1 MATIWHA
8 ARSPARRERT
18 IGDISRSNSH
28 SQINRQWR
36 AYRSVE
42 VVNQWTKPLTPLS
55 PSDTAPIISY
65 LETVA
70 NRAAEQS
77 FHSKRSIKSG
87 FMQARSRYSLV
98 FSSNSSHGFYE
109 EASLAISSDNHLL
122 ILAGRRYSSR
132 LRRWTIGAHGAK
144 VCCCLV
150 STVRTIQIVPQ
161 VISRVFS
168 RCLIL
173 YMTCTSSVSRLSYT
187 REWMLSR
194 DDHQY
199 RTERGIIVP

>member
-98 FSSNSSHGFYE
+98 FSVIALTVFTRRPRSLSVLTITFSSQVDDD
-109 EASLAISSDNHLL
+109 IP
-122 ILAGRRYSSR
+122 
-132 LRRWTIGAHGAK
+132 
-144 VCCCLV
+144 LV
-150 STVRTIQIVPQ
+150 SVVGLSEHAVQ
-161 VISRVFS
+161 
-168 RCLIL
+168 RCAAA
-173 YMTCTSSVSRLSYT
+173 
-187 REWMLSR
+187 
-194 DDHQY
+194 
-199 RTERGIIVP
+199 

>member
-1 MATIWHA
+1 MVRLFKFVRKIFPYDPLTKPNELGWFGTLHNITNTEQTWRLFDMQL
-8 ARSPARRERT
+8 ARRRERA

-42 VVNQWTKPLTPLS
+42 AVNQWTKPLTPLS

-98 FSSNSSHGFYE
+98 FSVIALTVFTRSPRSLSVLTIIFSSQVDIPRVSVVGLSEH
-109 EASLAISSDNHLL
+109 
-122 ILAGRRYSSR
+122 
-132 LRRWTIGAHGAK
+132 K
-144 VCCCLV
+144 V
-150 STVRTIQIVPQ
+150 Q
-161 VISRVFS
+161 
-168 RCLIL
+168 RCAA
-173 YMTCTSSVSRLSYT
+173 
-187 REWMLSR
+187 
-194 DDHQY
+194 
-199 RTERGIIVP
+199 P